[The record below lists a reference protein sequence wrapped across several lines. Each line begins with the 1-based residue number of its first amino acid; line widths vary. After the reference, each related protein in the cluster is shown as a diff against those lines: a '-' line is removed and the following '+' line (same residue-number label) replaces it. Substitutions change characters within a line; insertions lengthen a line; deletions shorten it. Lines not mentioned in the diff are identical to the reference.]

1 MRKSNS
7 EILNKVKNIVNEKK
21 VNPSNNNLS
30 NNKINE
36 NLSNNKTNETSKFL
50 AKWIEVNAEK
60 ITKEIIKE
68 EVKKIFK

>member
-21 VNPSNNNLS
+21 SPPPNHNSSN
-30 NNKINE
+30 I
-36 NLSNNKTNETSKFL
+36 KTNETSKFL
-50 AKWIEVNAEK
+50 MKWIEDNAEK

>member
-21 VNPSNNNLS
+21 SKTYKNNLS
-30 NNKINE
+30 I
-36 NLSNNKTNETSKFL
+36 NKTDETSKYL
-50 AKWIEVNAEK
+50 NKWIEDNAEK

>member
-21 VNPSNNNLS
+21 LKAPNNNLS
-30 NNKINE
+30 IK
-36 NLSNNKTNETSKFL
+36 KTNETIKYL
-50 AKWIEVNAEK
+50 NKWIEDNAER

>member
-7 EILNKVKNIVNEKK
+7 EILNKVKNVVNEKK
-21 VNPSNNNLS
+21 KTDLS
-30 NNKINE
+30 DN
-36 NLSNNKTNETSKFL
+36 NLSNNKTNETGKFL
-50 AKWIEVNAEK
+50 AQWIEVNAEK

>member
-21 VNPSNNNLS
+21 ANPSNNNLS
-30 NNKINE
+30 NNK
-36 NLSNNKTNETSKFL
+36 TNETTKFL
-50 AKWIEVNAEK
+50 AQWIEVNAEK
-60 ITKEIIKE
+60 ITKEIIRE

>member
-7 EILNKVKNIVNEKK
+7 EILNKVKNVVNEKK
-21 VNPSNNNLS
+21 KTNPSNNNF
-30 NNKINE
+30 
-36 NLSNNKTNETSKFL
+36 SNNKTTETSKFL
-50 AKWIEVNAEK
+50 AQWIEVNAEK

>member
-7 EILNKVKNIVNEKK
+7 EILNKVKNVVNEKK
-21 VNPSNNNLS
+21 KPNPSNNNLS
-30 NNKINE
+30 NI
-36 NLSNNKTNETSKFL
+36 KTNETSKFL
-50 AKWIEVNAEK
+50 EQWIEVNAEK

>member
-21 VNPSNNNLS
+21 PSPSKNNLS
-30 NNKINE
+30 IDQ
-36 NLSNNKTNETSKFL
+36 TNETSKHL
-50 AKWIEVNAEK
+50 NKWIEDNAEK
-60 ITKEIIKE
+60 ITKELIKE

>member
-7 EILNKVKNIVNEKK
+7 EILNKVKNVVNEKK
-21 VNPSNNNLS
+21 KNPSNNNLS
-30 NNKINE
+30 D
-36 NLSNNKTNETSKFL
+36 NKTNETSKFL
-50 AKWIEVNAEK
+50 AQWIEVNAEK

>member
-7 EILNKVKNIVNEKK
+7 EILNKVKNVVNEKK
-21 VNPSNNNLS
+21 NPNPSNNNLS
-30 NNKINE
+30 K
-36 NLSNNKTNETSKFL
+36 NKTNETSDFL
-50 AKWIEVNAEK
+50 AQWIEVNAEK

>member
-7 EILNKVKNIVNEKK
+7 EILNKVKNVVNEKK
-21 VNPSNNNLS
+21 KTNPSNKNFS
-30 NNKINE
+30 I
-36 NLSNNKTNETSKFL
+36 NKTNETNEFL
-50 AKWIEVNAEK
+50 AQWIEVNAEK

>member
-21 VNPSNNNLS
+21 LKAPNNNLS
-30 NNKINE
+30 IK
-36 NLSNNKTNETSKFL
+36 KTNETIKHL
-50 AKWIEVNAEK
+50 NKWIEDNAER

>member
-1 MRKSNS
+1 ERYMRKSNS

-21 VNPSNNNLS
+21 LKVPNDNLS
-30 NNKINE
+30 I
-36 NLSNNKTNETSKFL
+36 SKTNETNKHIN
-50 AKWIEVNAEK
+50 KWIEENAEK

>member
-30 NNKINE
+30 NI
-36 NLSNNKTNETSKFL
+36 KTNETTKFL
-50 AKWIEVNAEK
+50 AQWIEVNAEK

>member
-21 VNPSNNNLS
+21 ITRPKPNLS
-30 NNKINE
+30 ND
-36 NLSNNKTNETSKFL
+36 KTNETSKFL
-50 AKWIEVNAEK
+50 MKWIEVNAEK

>member
-21 VNPSNNNLS
+21 LKVPNDNLS
-30 NNKINE
+30 I
-36 NLSNNKTNETSKFL
+36 SKTNETNKHIN
-50 AKWIEVNAEK
+50 KGIEENAEK

>member
-21 VNPSNNNLS
+21 LKPSSNNLT
-30 NNKINE
+30 I
-36 NLSNNKTNETSKFL
+36 NKTNETSNYL
-50 AKWIEVNAEK
+50 NKWIEDNAEK
-60 ITKEIIKE
+60 ITKELIKE

>member
-7 EILNKVKNIVNEKK
+7 EILNKVKNIVNEK
-21 VNPSNNNLS
+21 NLNTRNDNMS
-30 NNKINE
+30 TI
-36 NLSNNKTNETSKFL
+36 KTNETNKYL
-50 AKWIEVNAEK
+50 NKWIEDNAEK

>member
-7 EILNKVKNIVNEKK
+7 EILNKVKNVVNEKK
-21 VNPSNNNLS
+21 KTNPSNKNF
-30 NNKINE
+30 
-36 NLSNNKTNETSKFL
+36 SNNKTNETSKFL
-50 AKWIEVNAEK
+50 AQWIEVNAEK

>member
-7 EILNKVKNIVNEKK
+7 EILNKVKNVVNEKK
-21 VNPSNNNLS
+21 KTNPSNKNLS
-30 NNKINE
+30 
-36 NLSNNKTNETSKFL
+36 NKTNETSKFL
-50 AKWIEVNAEK
+50 EQWIEVNAEK

>member
-7 EILNKVKNIVNEKK
+7 EILNKVKNVVNEKK
-21 VNPSNNNLS
+21 KTNPSNNNLS
-30 NNKINE
+30 K
-36 NLSNNKTNETSKFL
+36 NKTNETSEFL
-50 AKWIEVNAEK
+50 AQWIEVNAEK

>member
-7 EILNKVKNIVNEKK
+7 EILNKVKNVVNEKK
-21 VNPSNNNLS
+21 KTNPSNKNF
-30 NNKINE
+30 
-36 NLSNNKTNETSKFL
+36 SNNKTNETNEFL
-50 AKWIEVNAEK
+50 AQWIEANAEK

>member
-7 EILNKVKNIVNEKK
+7 EILNKVKNVVNEKK
-21 VNPSNNNLS
+21 TNPSNNNLS
-30 NNKINE
+30 Y
-36 NLSNNKTNETSKFL
+36 NKTNETSKFL
-50 AKWIEVNAEK
+50 AQWIEVNAEK

>member
-21 VNPSNNNLS
+21 SKVPNNNLS
-30 NNKINE
+30 I
-36 NLSNNKTNETSKFL
+36 NKTNETIKHL
-50 AKWIEVNAEK
+50 NKWIEDNAEK

>member
-7 EILNKVKNIVNEKK
+7 EILNKVKNVVNEKK
-21 VNPSNNNLS
+21 KPNPSNNNLS
-30 NNKINE
+30 NNK
-36 NLSNNKTNETSKFL
+36 TNETRKLL
-50 AKWIEVNAEK
+50 AQWIELNAEK